1 LSFLLDT
8 NVLSELR
15 KRERAD
21 PGVLGWIHGIDS
33 DELFLS
39 VLVVGE
45 LRQGVERVRRR
56 DGNAAA
62 HLERWLD
69 ALISQH
75 EDRILGVDV
84 KVAEMWGRLNVPDPL
99 PAVDGLLAATDI
111 PWRRPGPAC
120 TNLLDL
126 IHAAAERT
134 QAGEF
139 RKTAENSAP
148 TSWQRLR
155 SRGSPPAHA
164 DARAAGACAA

>member
-1 LSFLLDT
+1 MSFLLDT

-99 PAVDGLLAATDI
+99 PAVDGLLAATAIVHGMTLVTRNVRDI
-111 PWRRPGPAC
+111 AATGVPHLNPFQRP
-120 TNLLDL
+120 
-126 IHAAAERT
+126 
-134 QAGEF
+134 
-139 RKTAENSAP
+139 
-148 TSWQRLR
+148 
-155 SRGSPPAHA
+155 
-164 DARAAGACAA
+164 